1 LERIMATTLLKQSDC
16 VSVVVDGK
24 LGYSIWQ
31 ILRDARNT
39 ALHEGL
45 PLSIDVEAC
54 EQVESIGLGAI
65 IVAQERL
72 GQVAVKGCRGWLTD
86 MFYTFGV
93 CGHCTNRGVS
103 ADCPASRPL
112 AALN

>member
-1 LERIMATTLLKQSDC
+1 MATTLLKQSDC

-31 ILRDARNT
+31 ILRDARDT

-54 EQVESIGLGAI
+54 EQVERVGLGAI
-65 IVAQERL
+65 MVAQERL
-72 GQVAVKGCRGWLTD
+72 GQVAVTGCKGWITE
-86 MFYTFGV
+86 MFQTFGV
-93 CGHCTNRGVS
+93 CGHCANRGFP
-103 ADCPASRPL
+103 ADCPASRLPS
-112 AALN
+112 ALN